1 MLLRAQ
7 KRCLVDYKQ
16 RHRRLRLL
24 IRKLNKE
31 RKKQAQ
37 KIDILCNDFIS
48 AQRDF
53 IKRLNTI
60 NFTANFY
67 EAIVGITDLS
77 SLLYVAGKLIE
88 DEIPD
93 SNVAFFLLHPV
104 RNSIGAEYPAKGKI
118 SVPAKRGPSNGVK
131 QDSFELYTTSVSSVE
146 SFESLPEAGPIT
158 LEKQHL
164 PAPVVAQAQVENCF
178 TPELV
183 DNICKSNKLCTL
195 DDMFAMGLQGNLIRL
210 SKISAITV
218 PLRRFART
226 PTSACAD
233 KRGGNASAG
242 GSSLGFIL
250 IYRSSTAKLT
260 PEELNNISAV
270 TCGLSR
276 AILRPS

>member
-1 MLLRAQ
+1 MRLGARR
-7 KRCLVDYKQ
+7 RCLVDHKL

-24 IRKLNKE
+24 IRKLNRE

-48 AQRDF
+48 AQGDF

-60 NFTANFY
+60 NFTADFY
-67 EAIVGITDLS
+67 EAILGTTDLS
-77 SLLYVAGKLIE
+77 SLLYTAGKLIQ
-88 DEIPD
+88 DEISD
-93 SNVAFFLLHPV
+93 SNIAFFLLGLPFQ
-104 RNSIGAEYPAKGKI
+104 
-118 SVPAKRGPSNGVK
+118 
-131 QDSFELYTTSVSSVE
+131 QDNFALYM
-146 SFESLPEAGPIT
+146 FESDQPIT

-164 PAPVVAQAQVENCF
+164 ESCF

-195 DDMFAMGLQGNLIRL
+195 DDMFAMGLQGNLIRI

-218 PLRRFART
+218 PLRRF
-226 PTSACAD
+226 
-233 KRGGNASAG
+233 

-250 IYRSSTAKLT
+250 IYRLSKNKLT

-270 TCGLSR
+270 TGGLSR
-276 AILRPS
+276 AIQSCQVILHSAARAPAPAYADKREGNASAGD

>member
-1 MLLRAQ
+1 
-7 KRCLVDYKQ
+7 VDYKQ

-24 IRKLNKE
+24 VRKLNKE

-48 AQRDF
+48 AQGDF

-67 EAIVGITDLS
+67 EAILGTTDLS
-77 SLLYVAGKLIE
+77 SLLYTAGKLIK
-88 DEIPD
+88 DEISD
-93 SNVAFFLLHPV
+93 SYVTFFLLGLPF
-104 RNSIGAEYPAKGKI
+104 RKES
-118 SVPAKRGPSNGVK
+118 RNGVPPQ
-131 QDSFELYTTSVSSVE
+131 QDNFELYM
-146 SFESLPEAGPIT
+146 FESDQPLIPAVTQGQAIT

-210 SKISAITV
+210 SKISAITL
-218 PLRRFART
+218 PLRRFGSSLGFVLIYRLSQNKLTDEELKNITAVTCGLSRAIQSCQVNLHSAART
-226 PTSACAD
+226 PTSAFAD

-242 GSSLGFIL
+242 D
-250 IYRSSTAKLT
+250 
-260 PEELNNISAV
+260 
-270 TCGLSR
+270 
-276 AILRPS
+276 

>member
-1 MLLRAQ
+1 MDQ
-7 KRCLVDYKQ
+7 KE

-37 KIDILCNDFIS
+37 KTDILCNDFVS
-48 AQRDF
+48 AQADF

-67 EAIVGITDLS
+67 EVILGTNDLS
-77 SLLYVAGKLIE
+77 GLLHTAGKLIKE
-88 DEIPD
+88 EISD
-93 SNVAFFLLHPV
+93 SNVAFFLPGFSFRKES
-104 RNSIGAEYPAKGKI
+104 RNGIPQQPDNFGLYVSESDQPL
-118 SVPAKRGPSNGVK
+118 VPAVT
-131 QDSFELYTTSVSSVE
+131 QVQ
-146 SFESLPEAGPIT
+146 AIT

-164 PAPVVAQAQVENCF
+164 ENCF

-218 PLRRFART
+218 PLYRF
-226 PTSACAD
+226 
-233 KRGGNASAG
+233 

-250 IYRSSTAKLT
+250 IYCLSQNKLT
-260 PEELNNISAV
+260 PEELKNISAV
-270 TCGLSR
+270 ACGLSR
-276 AILRPS
+276 AIQSCQTNLHSAACAPTSVCTDKHGSNASAGD

>member
-1 MLLRAQ
+1 MRLGTREGYF
-7 KRCLVDYKQ
+7 VDHKE

-48 AQRDF
+48 AQGDF

-60 NFTANFY
+60 NFIASFY
-67 EAIVGITDLS
+67 EAILGITDLS
-77 SLLYVAGKLIE
+77 SLLYTAGKLIK
-88 DEIPD
+88 DEISD
-93 SNVAFFLLHPV
+93 SNVTFFVLQ
-104 RNSIGAEYPAKGKI
+104 
-118 SVPAKRGPSNGVK
+118 
-131 QDSFELYTTSVSSVE
+131 QDNFELYM
-146 SFESLPEAGPIT
+146 FESDQPIT
-158 LEKQHL
+158 LEKKHL
-164 PAPVVAQAQVENCF
+164 ENCF

-218 PLRRFART
+218 PLRQF
-226 PTSACAD
+226 
-233 KRGGNASAG
+233 

-250 IYRSSTAKLT
+250 IYRLSQNNLTA
-260 PEELNNISAV
+260 EELNDISAV

-276 AILRPS
+276 AIQSCQVILHSAARTPPSACADKYWGDASACD